1 MRKIVLYGLAVML
14 LLSVAQ
20 FSLSKAFAGKIDYKR
35 TFKNE
40 CKKCH
45 ERDGKGTKRGKNLGV
60 PDFTDAEWQASV
72 TDKQLIASVTNGK
85 KKMPK
90 QEGKLSPEEI
100 KAMVKYVRMLA
111 PRKRR

>member
-1 MRKIVLYGLAVML
+1 MKKIVLYGLVVL
-14 LLSVAQ
+14 LFLSVVQ
-20 FSLSKAFAGKIDYKR
+20 FYLSNAFAGKIDYKR
-35 TFKNE
+35 IFKNE
-40 CKKCH
+40 CSKCH

-72 TDKQLIASVTNGK
+72 TDKQLINSVTNGK